1 MARDSIRCSFCGKRQ
16 EQVGR
21 IIAGPNVYICNEC
34 VELCSSILR
43 DEMHNGVNT
52 QQLELPDT
60 LPTPEQ
66 IKTYMDRYI
75 IGQDDAKVALSVAVY
90 NHYKRIYFQ
99 NDSDVELQKSNILLI
114 GPTGSGKSTTLAAMI
129 DHINETRSDHI
140 ITIEDPIEYVY
151 QGRQA
156 LIHQREVGADA
167 RSFASALRSALRED
181 PDVILVGE
189 MRDYET
195 ISAAVTAAETGH
207 LVLSTLHTIGAAQ
220 TIDRI
225 IDVCPA
231 GAQNQIRGQL
241 ATVLRGVITQQ
252 LLPLAGGKG
261 RCAATEILV
270 GTDAVANLI
279 REGKCYQIPSI
290 LQSGAA
296 LGMHSLNA
304 DLARLVSMG
313 RITREAAERCAT
325 DKSDLQ
331 NYL

>member
-114 GPTGSGKSTTLAAMI
+114 GPTGSGKTLFAQTLAKILNVPFAI
-129 DHINETRSDHI
+129 ADATTCCRRRILTSSWPSAASSTSTRS
-140 ITIEDPIEYVY
+140 TRSPASPKTRPSPATYP
-151 QGRQA
+151 
-156 LIHQREVGADA
+156 A
-167 RSFASALRSALRED
+167 RACSRRF
-181 PDVILVGE
+181 
-189 MRDYET
+189 
-195 ISAAVTAAETGH
+195 
-207 LVLSTLHTIGAAQ
+207 
-220 TIDRI
+220 
-225 IDVCPA
+225 
-231 GAQNQIRGQL
+231 
-241 ATVLRGVITQQ
+241 
-252 LLPLAGGKG
+252 
-261 RCAATEILV
+261 
-270 GTDAVANLI
+270 
-279 REGKCYQIPSI
+279 
-290 LQSGAA
+290 
-296 LGMHSLNA
+296 
-304 DLARLVSMG
+304 
-313 RITREAAERCAT
+313 
-325 DKSDLQ
+325 
-331 NYL
+331 